1 MSGRRSERAARRRD
15 ARPPLPLAT
24 RPPAATHTF
33 ATFVV
38 GESNGRAF
46 TAAKAI
52 ATGATTVPLFLH
64 GPSGVGKT
72 HLLHAMCHALAARG
86 FAATALPAASLMDEI
101 LTAVRADRLAA
112 FWEALAPLDALLL
125 DDAHSLAGREE
136 LQAHLVD
143 ALVAWVQGGR
153 RLVLTSDRA
162 PDAMPELAAR
172 LRDRFKRALI
182 AHIAPPD
189 PSLRLRLVTAKAGL
203 LGMVVD
209 AALARRLAD
218 GVGANVRRLE
228 GALRTLAARATLGGR
243 AADLALALEV
253 LPELRLPA
261 LASVQRIVDATARA
275 FGVTPR
281 QLRGRSRLP
290 ELALPRRVA
299 MYVARKLL
307 AAPFAALGAEFGRD
321 HSTVLHAYHTV
332 EAQLAGDP
340 ALARCVADIERH
352 ATRT

>member
-1 MSGRRSERAARRRD
+1 
-15 ARPPLPLAT
+15 
-24 RPPAATHTF
+24 F

-162 PDAMPELAAR
+162 PDASPRPLQARPDRPHRAAR
-172 LRDRFKRALI
+172 PVAPPAPRDREGGAPRDGRRRGARPTARGWRRRERA
-182 AHIAPPD
+182 AAGGRPPD
-189 PSLRLRLVTAKAGL
+189 ARGAR
-203 LGMVVD
+203 D
-209 AALARRLAD
+209 ARW
-218 GVGANVRRLE
+218 
-228 GALRTLAARATLGGR
+228 
-243 AADLALALEV
+243 
-253 LPELRLPA
+253 
-261 LASVQRIVDATARA
+261 
-275 FGVTPR
+275 
-281 QLRGRSRLP
+281 
-290 ELALPRRVA
+290 PRRRPRA
-299 MYVARKLL
+299 GARG
-307 AAPFAALGAEFGRD
+307 P
-321 HSTVLHAYHTV
+321 
-332 EAQLAGDP
+332 
-340 ALARCVADIERH
+340 
-352 ATRT
+352 